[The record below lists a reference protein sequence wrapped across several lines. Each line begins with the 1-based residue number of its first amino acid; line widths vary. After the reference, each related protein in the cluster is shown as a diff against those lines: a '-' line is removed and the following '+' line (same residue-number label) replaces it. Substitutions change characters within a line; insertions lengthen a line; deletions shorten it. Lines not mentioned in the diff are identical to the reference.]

1 MMVSRG
7 KQQTAWVL
15 ARLLAT
21 MTLWGT
27 ATCGALAADRCV
39 ISDWPLHIPEGRAS
53 FLQFQ
58 PQSIAAPHVVVMPSV
73 RTTAH
78 SQSQSPPPAA
88 RVPPPAAV
96 ARRPRPI
103 PANDQQR
110 LYAAVADGR
119 VEEVRI
125 LLESPDVDVNAGYR
139 NDSGVSLID
148 LAAGYGL
155 PEITRALIKK
165 GARVRSDAA
174 HTSTLEVRPIAKAV
188 SSLQFYMANRD
199 QAWLFAN
206 MPARTPERY
215 ERTIQSLLEAGADPN
230 EIEDPIHPAFPLG
243 VLASAPPFEAATRI
257 AQQLLNHGASLDGS
271 ASAGSPLI
279 AAIASGRDDFVILML
294 SAGRASVPTLS
305 QALREAVSQQNFD
318 IAERLL
324 DAGAEPDIKGDTGT
338 TLLCE
343 ALERGPQGHPLAA
356 MLVTHHANVNAACRR
371 EPPLLLAVD
380 DRELVRSLL
389 EHGAD
394 PNAASASGATALTL
408 ARADDHE
415 LIDVLLAHGARIG
428 FISSE
433 LQDYQLHGISVG
445 FVTWSILHHQ
455 DYLAAQLIERS
466 PPGTVQDCGAVVY
479 AASTGSSLALN
490 ALLKRRADPNS
501 TSERGISAL
510 MAAAYHGEAA
520 ALEMLLRQPRIEVNH
535 TTPTRFNRAA
545 LTFYSES
552 NPPLFTGRRTA
563 LMYAAVAGNDAAY
576 RLLLAHGARADQKDA
591 EGMTAA
597 DYGGALRK

>member
-1 MMVSRG
+1 MKANRG
-7 KQQTAWVL
+7 IQRTGFVL
-15 ARLLAT
+15 ARLLAA
-21 MTLWGT
+21 MTLWSAGMY
-27 ATCGALAADRCV
+27 GALAADRCV
-39 ISDWPLHIPEGRAS
+39 ISDWPLHIPDGRAS
-53 FLQFQ
+53 FLKFQ
-58 PQSIAAPHVVVMPSV
+58 PQSIAAPHVVVMPAV
-73 RTTAH
+73 RLTAH
-78 SQSQSPPPAA
+78 SQAQSPPPA
-88 RVPPPAAV
+88 VPIQPPRAV

-110 LYAAVADGR
+110 LYAAVVDGR
-119 VEEVRI
+119 IEEVRT
-125 LLESPDVDVNAGYR
+125 LLESPDVNVNAGYR
-139 NDSGVSLID
+139 NDTGVSLID

-155 PEITRALIKK
+155 PEITHALIKK
-165 GARVRSDAA
+165 GARVRRDAA
-174 HTSTLEVRPIAKAV
+174 QTGTLEVRPIAKAV
-188 SSLQFYMANRD
+188 SSLQFYITNRD

-215 ERTIQSLLEAGADPN
+215 ERTIQLLLEAGADPN
-230 EIEDPIHPAFPLG
+230 EIEDPIHPEFPLG
-243 VLASAPPFEAATRI
+243 LLASAPPFEAATRI
-257 AQQLLNHGASLDGS
+257 AQQLLDHGANLDGS

-279 AAIASGRDDFVILML
+279 SAIASGRDDFVTLML
-294 SAGRASVPTLS
+294 SARRASVPTLS
-305 QALREAVSQQNFD
+305 RALREAASRQNLE
-318 IAERLL
+318 IAKRLL
-324 DAGAEPDIKGDTGT
+324 EAGAEPNVKGDTGT

-356 MLVTHHANVNAACRR
+356 LLVAHHADVNAACRR
-371 EPPLLLAVD
+371 DTPLLLAAD

-394 PNAASASGATALTL
+394 PNATSASGATALTL

-415 LIDVLLAHGARIG
+415 LIDLLLAHGARIG

-490 ALLKRRADPNS
+490 ALLKRGADPNS

-510 MAAAYHGEAA
+510 MAAAYHGETA
-520 ALEMLLRQPRIEVNH
+520 ALEILLRQPRIEVNQ

-552 NPPLFTGRRTA
+552 NPPLFTGQRTA
-563 LMYAAVAGNDAAY
+563 LMYASVAGNDAAY

-591 EGMTAA
+591 EGMMAV